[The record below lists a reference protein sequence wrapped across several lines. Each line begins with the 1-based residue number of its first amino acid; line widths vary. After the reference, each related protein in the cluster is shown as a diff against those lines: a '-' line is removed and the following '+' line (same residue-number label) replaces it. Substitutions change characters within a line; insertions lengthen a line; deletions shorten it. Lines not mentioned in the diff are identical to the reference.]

1 MITDEDI
8 DDLQDSYTF
17 EIMEFKAFSMFVKAI
32 SRNNSRLIL
41 AIKNTKM
48 YVIRSSCDHDAIF
61 TRRDIYARDIYVIF
75 TIVILTQYLHAL
87 TCIIDA
93 VIMHTNIKMKKINL
107 R

>member
-41 AIKNTKM
+41 AIKNTN
-48 YVIRSSCDHDAIF
+48 VCHISSCDHDAIF

-107 R
+107 H